1 MMVLLDKYFKL
12 ASINMSKEQKN
23 GHIKDQRE
31 EKQNGTN
38 CKKRQINKNK
48 SMFFEK
54 IYKVDKHSWTD
65 KGKIREKTQIT
76 KINKT
81 I

>member
-1 MMVLLDKYFKL
+1 MMGLLDKYFKL
-12 ASINMSKEQKN
+12 ASINMSKVQKN

-38 CKKRQINKNK
+38 FKRRQINENK

-65 KGKIREKTQIT
+65 KGK
-76 KINKT
+76 
-81 I
+81 